1 MFKASGMLGDV
12 KINATE
18 FSPKDVY
25 QIDVYDTKFDRPQAC
40 KDADPDLP
48 YCQLLGEYR
57 IDLPGYSSIPIYDH
71 MNENCE
77 SMMPKYFR
85 PEGC

>member
-25 QIDVYDTKFDRPQAC
+25 QIDVYDTKIDRPQAC

-57 IDLPGYSSIPIYDH
+57 
-71 MNENCE
+71 M
-77 SMMPKYFR
+77 
-85 PEGC
+85 